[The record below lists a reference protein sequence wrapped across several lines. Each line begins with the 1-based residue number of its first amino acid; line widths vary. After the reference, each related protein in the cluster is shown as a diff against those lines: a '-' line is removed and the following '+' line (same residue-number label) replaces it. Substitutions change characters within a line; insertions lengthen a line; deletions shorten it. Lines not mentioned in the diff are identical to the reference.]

1 MRVIIM
7 PEAEADLEQIIEYI
21 AHDSPKR
28 AVSFARELRRRCED
42 LATSAEAY
50 PFLLR
55 YRHEGVRRRVHG
67 NYLIFY
73 VVRADEVHVL
83 HVLHGARDYEA
94 ILSPES

>member
-1 MRVIIM
+1 M
-7 PEAEADLEQIIEYI
+7 PEAEADLEQIVEYI
-21 AHDSPKR
+21 AQDSPRR
-28 AVSFARELRRRCED
+28 AVSFACELRRRCED

-50 PFLLR
+50 PFAPR
-55 YRHEGVRRRVHG
+55 YRHEGIRRRVHG